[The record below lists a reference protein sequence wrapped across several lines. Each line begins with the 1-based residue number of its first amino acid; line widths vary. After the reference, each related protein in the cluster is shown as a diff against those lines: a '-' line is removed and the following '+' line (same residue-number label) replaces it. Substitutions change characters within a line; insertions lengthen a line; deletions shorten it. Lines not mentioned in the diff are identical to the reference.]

1 MNTIL
6 ISGLLVVFATVVGLY
21 YMYQDRHQNC
31 NRSAE

>member
-21 YMYQDRHQNC
+21 YMYQDKHQSYKG
-31 NRSAE
+31 SAE